1 MSEYFCAAGK
11 QPLPPGVTRALAAGH
26 GFHMNIDARVGGLI
40 RLLVATKPGANIL
53 ELGTGAAVGSSWILA
68 GMDDKSHLD
77 TIEND
82 PVLAANAR
90 QLFEQNRQVSVIEA
104 DANVFLRSCKNE
116 FYDFVFSDAGP
127 GKYWNF
133 DLVLRSLCI
142 SGLLL
147 IDDMNRINETAL
159 MSRTHSEGQQ
169 FASNAER
176 ARLTEDLETR
186 SDLILVELDY
196 ATGVFLIA
204 KKHNG

>member
-1 MSEYFCAAGK
+1 MSGYFGAAGK
-11 QPLPPGVTRALAAGH
+11 QPLPPSVARALAAGRD
-26 GFHMNIDARVGGLI
+26 FHMNIDPRVGGLI
-40 RLLVATKPGANIL
+40 RLLVATRPGANIL

-77 TIEND
+77 TVEND
-82 PVLAANAR
+82 PELAANAR
-90 QLFEQNRQVSVIEA
+90 KLFETNRQVSVIEA

-116 FYDFVFSDAGP
+116 LYDFVFSDAGP

-133 DLVLRSLCI
+133 DLALRSLCV

-147 IDDMNRINETAL
+147 LDDMNRIDETAL
-159 MSRTHSEGQQ
+159 MPRTHSEGQQ
-169 FASNAER
+169 FSSNAER
-176 ARLTEDLETR
+176 ARLTEDLEAR

-204 KKHNG
+204 KKDNG